1 MKAERV
7 YVGIDVA
14 KADLDVARGAE
25 RRRWRNAPGDWPQL
39 VAWLRAGGG
48 AAVQVVCEASGGYER
63 GVVEALQ
70 QAGIAVS
77 VVQASRVRQ
86 FARASGIWA
95 KTDRLD
101 AGVLCAF
108 GAALQPAP
116 SEAAAPEQLRLREL
130 EAQRRHL
137 SRLLV
142 AEQNGGG
149 QLREPALRRL
159 QQRLLAQI
167 QKQIEAIDR
176 LLEQLIAQSSV
187 LAPKAQKLTS
197 ISGVGPRTA
206 ALLLAQLPELGTLN
220 RREAAALAGLAPFNH
235 DSGQHRGQRSI
246 FGGRRAV
253 RTGLYMAA
261 LVAARHNPILATF
274 YQRLRAAGKPP
285 KLALTAT
292 MRKLLLVLNS
302 ALKPDPTYA

>member
-7 YVGIDVA
+7 YVGVDVA
-14 KADLDVARGAE
+14 KVDLDVACGAE
-25 RRRWRNAPGDWPQL
+25 RRRWRNDPGDWKQL
-39 VAWLRAGGG
+39 VAWLRLRG
-48 AAVQVVCEASGGYER
+48 ATVQVICEASGGYEH
-63 GVVEALQ
+63 GLVQALQ
-70 QAGIAVS
+70 QARIAVS

-95 KTDRLD
+95 KTDRID

-108 GAALQPAP
+108 GTALQPAP
-116 SEAAAPEQLRLREL
+116 SATVAPEQLRLREL

-142 AEQNGGG
+142 AEQNRGA
-149 QLREPALRRL
+149 QLREASLRRL
-159 QQRLLAQI
+159 HQRLLGQI

-176 LLEQLIAQSSV
+176 LLEQLIAQSSA
-187 LAPKAQKLTS
+187 LAHKAQKLTA
-197 ISGVGPRTA
+197 ITGVGARTA
-206 ALLLAQLPELGTLN
+206 ALLLAQMPELGTLN
-220 RREAAALAGLAPFNH
+220 RGQAAALAGLAPFNH
-235 DSGQHRGQRSI
+235 DSGKHRGQRSI

-274 YQRLRAAGKPP
+274 YQRLRAADKPP

-302 ALKPDPTYA
+302 ALKPDQTYA

>member
-1 MKAERV
+1 MKAGRV
-7 YVGIDVA
+7 YVGVDVA
-14 KADLDVARGAE
+14 KAELEAACKAG
-25 RRRWRNAPGDWPQL
+25 RRRFGNDAGDWQQL
-39 VAWLRAGGG
+39 VAWLRGSG
-48 AAVQVVCEASGGYER
+48 AAVQVICEASGGYER
-63 GVVEALQ
+63 GVVQSLQ

-95 KTDRLD
+95 KTDRID

-108 GAALQPAP
+108 GTALQPAP

-142 AEQNGGG
+142 AEQNRGA
-149 QLREPALRRL
+149 QLREATLRRL
-159 QQRLLAQI
+159 HQRLLRQI

-176 LLEQLIAQSSV
+176 LLEQLIAHSSV
-187 LAPKAQKLTS
+187 LAHKAQKLTA
-197 ISGVGPRTA
+197 ISGVGARTA
-206 ALLLAQLPELGTLN
+206 VLLLAQMPELGTLN

-235 DSGQHRGQRSI
+235 DSGKHRGQRSI

-302 ALKPDPTYA
+302 ALKPDPHYA

>member
-7 YVGIDVA
+7 YVGVDVA
-14 KADLDVARGAE
+14 KADLDVACGAE
-25 RRRWRNAPGDWPQL
+25 KRRWRNSSGDWKQL
-39 VAWLRAGGG
+39 VAWLRRRGET
-48 AAVQVVCEASGGYER
+48 VRVICEASGGYER

-70 QAGIAVS
+70 EAGITVS

-95 KTDRLD
+95 KTDRID
-101 AGVLCAF
+101 AAVLCAF

-116 SEAAAPEQLRLREL
+116 SAAAAPEQLRLREL

-142 AEQNGGG
+142 AEQNRDA
-149 QLREPALRRL
+149 QLGEATLRRL
-159 QQRLLAQI
+159 HQRLLGQI

-187 LAPKAQKLTS
+187 LADKAKKLTA

-206 ALLLAQLPELGTLN
+206 ALLLAQMPELGTLN
-220 RREAAALAGLAPFNH
+220 RREAAALAGLAPFHH

-302 ALKPDPTYA
+302 ALKPHPNCA